1 MSLSLRLQCGVIAVA
16 VLPCLAMAQSS
27 LLGNAA
33 ADAPEAAYQAS
44 AAPAQ
49 IAVDAVPSQGHAVAV
64 ELTAIPAP
72 NLETEPIP
80 TQTAEPPADATPAE
94 GQIAATSGPSLSS
107 ASAGLQTR
115 STEHVTRKQLAD
127 RALQDDGGHRG
138 LGRDA
143 MLMVIGGAA
152 IVAGAIVGGGG
163 GTALIVVG
171 AIIGATGLILVLS

>member
-16 VLPCLAMAQSS
+16 VLPGLAMAQSS
-27 LLGNAA
+27 LLSNPS
-33 ADAPEAAYQAS
+33 ADASEAAYQTS
-44 AAPAQ
+44 AAAPQ
-49 IAVDAVPSQGHAVAV
+49 IAMVPAPSQHNGAAV
-64 ELTAIPAP
+64 EVTAIPAP
-72 NLETEPIP
+72 NLEAEPMP
-80 TQTAEPPADATPAE
+80 TQTAEAPANATPAD
-94 GQIAATSGPSLSS
+94 GQIAATGGPSLSS
-107 ASAGLQTR
+107 ATAGLQTR
-115 STEHVTRKQLAD
+115 TTEHLTRKQLAD
-127 RALQDDGGHRG
+127 RALQDDEGHHG